1 MEPDAPSI
9 TGQHEH
15 GPVTSIGAAPIR
27 QVGKEGPG
35 QHGVYLVP
43 HVGTLYEHK
52 QIRVRT
58 ALTCVH
64 GRSGRPPL
72 SPRLAHLS
80 FHSDG
85 ILVGTWETAQGRP
98 PGPDLLGGPP
108 LRMPAAPGPIA
119 L

>member
-43 HVGTLYEHK
+43 HVGTSYEHK
-52 QIRVRT
+52 QIGTSTDCPHLRARQIWPAT
-58 ALTCVH
+58 SFPS
-64 GRSGRPPL
+64 SGTL
-72 SPRLAHLS
+72 
-80 FHSDG
+80 
-85 ILVGTWETAQGRP
+85 ILPQ
-98 PGPDLLGGPP
+98 
-108 LRMPAAPGPIA
+108 
-119 L
+119 